1 MKLNFD
7 LNNSV
12 EKTEIVLGKKNYDK
26 FGSLTNV
33 INLVYDYNL
42 MSAKSISFNVHKTLN
57 NQDERLW
64 NQIRDRRLV
73 WVKEYDEWFQISV
86 NVNEEN
92 EITKE
97 VTGITLCEA
106 ELGQINVNST
116 EINTEND
123 IAREEYKN
131 PTMFY
136 KPSEPKESLLH
147 RILKKAPNY
156 SIDHVDLSLWNI
168 QRTFSFDGSTIYDVL
183 TGEIAQ
189 EIGCLFLFDS
199 SKRSI
204 SVHDLQTNCLECG
217 HRGNFT
223 DVCPECGGTNLDYGY
238 GYDTSIFIDSENL
251 AQNITLT
258 GKQDEVKNYIK
269 VCGGDDVINTAIS
282 ACNPNGTQYIF
293 AFSNEDKEDM
303 SDELSSKLDEYLKEY
318 DRLTPTYKEI
328 MLNVYNK
335 INEQLELEHNMMP
348 DIEQAETNAELELSK
363 LTKASLS
370 PIAVEDV
377 SNASIYTVN
386 NAVLGMAKCIVNSTV
401 YKIDIIKD
409 SSSFSNQVWKG
420 KFRLENYSDEEDF
433 AENTGYIEVNVND
446 DKEEYIK
453 QKIQKTIDRDD
464 VYLVDIFD
472 VKTDLDVFTE
482 ELKKYSLS
490 RLKSFE
496 SSYQSVIDV
505 MLEANISNDSTYGN
519 LYDELYIPYF
529 KKLTAI
535 KSEYRVRESQL
546 KLVAS
551 ELETLEKSSAEIIS
565 YLNFEN
571 YLGEDLWKELC
582 AFRREDTYENSN
594 YVSDGLNDPEILEKA
609 QELLDKARN
618 QLITASTTQWSL
630 SATLYN
636 LLAMPEFQKLTGMF
650 NGGNW
655 IRIKIDDK
663 IYRLRLVH
671 YSISDNDIQNLE
683 VEFSDVT
690 QTSNGVNDI
699 NSLMSKVQSMATNFS
714 AIVHQAEQGEK
725 SFTELDKIRNDG
737 LNVALYNIS
746 NSINQDFIIDEH
758 GITGRM
764 WDDILGTF
772 APEQV
777 KINHNTI
784 VWTDDYWQ
792 TAKCALGNIE
802 YYNPILKTTIKQYGL
817 IADAVMAGI
826 LMGNDIIGGH
836 VWSENYTSTTGT
848 HIDLNNGDFSFAGGK
863 LTYNT
868 TDNLLVLQGK
878 VIANEGGEIGGWTI
892 DTNNIYMLDSGMSS
906 STDYYAFWAG
916 ETNGKNGLSST
927 SNAKFTVSH
936 DGRLKAT
943 DAHIEGKIITSSGE
957 LAGWNISE
965 NAIYKD
971 VGDYRT
977 YIQSPTS
984 SNSWVFSTQKK
995 SETGDGY
1002 VGQTYI
1008 TAEGYLYS
1016 NKGKI
1021 GSWQICENGGL
1032 MAETYTGIPGT
1043 LNIMYLQP
1051 FNNTDY
1057 ENTWVISSQNYGI
1070 DSDGNKSDTGIS
1082 YWHITGGGN
1091 FHTNGYIYT
1100 DKYIYADEYIQTPI
1114 LHVDKAYIYG
1124 ETQIYG
1130 TTEVHGNGLELYYTT
1145 PFIDF
1150 HYNNDTT
1157 DHTARIV
1164 EEAKGVLTVY
1174 NSISNASDRRLKQD
1188 ICELDKRYLNVLN
1201 SLKPVSYRFIKGS
1214 DNLNIGFIAQPVE
1227 ETLINCGI
1235 NDLPIVSKSN
1245 DGIYALDYNQITTLN
1260 TLGHLDHEKRIRQLE
1275 DNLAKANTIIQ
1286 ELLNKLN

>member
-123 IAREEYKN
+123 IAREDYKN
-131 PTMFY
+131 PTVFY

-156 SIDHVDLSLWNI
+156 SIEHVDLSLWNI
-168 QRTFSFDGSTIYDVL
+168 QRTFSFNGSTIYDVL

-199 SKRSI
+199 RKRSI
-204 SVHDLQTNCLECG
+204 SVYDLQTNCLKCG

-223 DVCPECGGTNLDYGY
+223 DVCSECGGTNLDYGY
-238 GYDTSIFIDSENL
+238 GYDTSILIDSENL

-377 SNASIYTVN
+377 SDASIYTVN

-409 SSSFSNQVWKG
+409 SSSFNNQVWKG

-472 VKTDLDVFTE
+472 VKTDLNVFTE

-496 SSYQSVIDV
+496 SAYQSVIDV
-505 MLEANISNDSTYGN
+505 MLKANISNDSTYGN

-535 KSEYRVRESQL
+535 KSEYKVREAQL

-551 ELETLEKSSAEIIS
+551 ELETLEKSSTEITS

-571 YLGEDLWKELC
+571 YLGEELWKELC
-582 AFRREDTYENSN
+582 AFRREDVYENSN
-594 YVSDGLNDPEILEKA
+594 YVSDGLDDPEILKKA

-618 QLITASTTQWSL
+618 QLITSSTTQWSL

-690 QTSNGVNDI
+690 QTSNGVNDV

-792 TAKCALGNIE
+792 TAKCALGKIE
-802 YYNPILKTTIKQYGL
+802 YYNPILKTNVKQYGL
-817 IADAVMAGI
+817 IADAVIAGI
-826 LMGNDIIGGH
+826 LMGNDIIGGDIY
-836 VWSENYTSTTGT
+836 SENYSSTTGT

-863 LTYNT
+863 LIYNT
-868 TDNLLVLQGK
+868 TDNLLTLQGK

-892 DTNNIYMLDSGMSS
+892 DANKIYMLDSGMSS
-906 STDYYAFWAG
+906 SADYYAFWAG

-927 SNAKFTVSH
+927 SNAKFSVSH
-936 DGRLKAT
+936 DGKLKAT

-971 VGDYRT
+971 IGDYRT
-977 YIQSPTS
+977 YIQSPMN

-995 SETGDGY
+995 SETGGGY

-1008 TAEGYLYS
+1008 TASGLLYS
-1016 NKGKI
+1016 KNANIIGGKI
-1021 GSWQICENGGL
+1021 GGWTIENNYL
-1032 MAETYTGIPGT
+1032 VAETDTGTAPGT
-1043 LNIMYLQP
+1043 LNRVFLQP
-1051 FNNTDY
+1051 FNKENY
-1057 ENTWVISSQNYGI
+1057 EETWIISSQYEDI
-1070 DSDGNKSDTGIS
+1070 DSAGQLSGDS
-1082 YWHITGGGN
+1082 YPYWYITGGGD
-1091 FHTNGYIYT
+1091 FIT
-1100 DKYIYADEYIQTPI
+1100 DGHICADEYIQTPI
-1114 LHVDKAYIYG
+1114 IYTDG
-1124 ETQIYG
+1124 ASIHGKTSIYN
-1130 TTEVHGNGLELYYTT
+1130 EGLELYHQT
-1145 PFIDF
+1145 PYIDF
-1150 HYNNDTT
+1150 HFGYTDGAITGE
-1157 DHTARIV
+1157 DHTARIQ
-1164 EEAKGVLTVY
+1164 ENSSGALTVY

-1188 ICELDKRYLNVLN
+1188 ISDLDKKYLNVLN
-1201 SLKPVSYRFIKGS
+1201 LFKPVSYRFIKGS
-1214 DNLNIGFIAQPVE
+1214 DNLYLGFIAQDIKQA
-1227 ETLINCGI
+1227 LIDNGI
-1235 NDLPIVSKSN
+1235 TDLPLISQDN
-1245 DGIYALDYNQITTLN
+1245 NGIYALDYNQITTLN
-1260 TLGHLDHEKRIRQLE
+1260 TLGYLNHEERIKQLE
-1275 DNLAKANTIIQ
+1275 NDLLEANAIIQ
-1286 ELLNKLN
+1286 ILLNK

>member
-33 INLVYDYNL
+33 TDLVYTYNL
-42 MSAKSISFNVHKTLN
+42 MSAKTINFDVHKNLN
-57 NQDERLW
+57 SQDERLW
-64 NQIRDRRLV
+64 NQIRDRRLI

-86 NVNEEN
+86 DTDEEN
-92 EITKE
+92 KIKKK
-97 VTGITLCEA
+97 VAGITLCEA

-123 IAREEYKN
+123 IAREDYKN
-131 PTMFY
+131 PTVFY

-156 SIDHVDLSLWNI
+156 SIEHVDESLWNI

-204 SVHDLQTNCLECG
+204 SVYDLQTNCLECG

-251 AQNITLT
+251 AQNISLT

-269 VCGGDDVINTAIS
+269 VSGGDDNINTAIA
-282 ACNPNGTQYIF
+282 ACNPTGTQYIF
-293 AFSNEDKEDM
+293 AFTEEDKEDM
-303 SDELSSKLDEYLKEY
+303 SDELVFRLDEYLKEY
-318 DRLTPTYKEI
+318 DELTPSYKDI
-328 MLNVYNK
+328 MGQIYEK
-335 INEQLELEHNMMP
+335 INEELELESNMMP

-363 LTKASLS
+363 LTKANLS
-370 PIAVEDV
+370 PVAVQDV
-377 SNASIYTVN
+377 SVASLYTVN
-386 NAVLGMAKCIVNSTV
+386 NAILGMAKCIVNSTV

-409 SSSFSNQVWKG
+409 SSSFESQKWKG

-433 AENTGYIEVNVND
+433 AENTGYIEIDIND
-446 DKEEYIK
+446 DYAYFVE
-453 QKIQKTIDRDD
+453 QKVQKTIDRDD
-464 VYLVDIFD
+464 IYLVDIFD
-472 VKTDLDVFTE
+472 VKTDLNIFTE
-482 ELKKYSLS
+482 ELKKYSLN

-496 SSYQSVIDV
+496 SAYESVLGVMREADV
-505 MLEANISNDSTYGN
+505 GNDSTYGDIYN
-519 LYDELYIPYF
+519 DLYLPYYN
-529 KKLTAI
+529 KLIAI
-535 KSEYRVRESQL
+535 QKEMKVREL
-546 KLVAS
+546 
-551 ELETLEKSSAEIIS
+551 ELETVRKELEELDKSRSEIIS
-565 YLNFEN
+565 HLNFEN
-571 YLGEDLWKELC
+571 YLGEELWKELC

-594 YVSDGLNDPEILEKA
+594 YVSDGLDDPEILKKA

-618 QLITASTTQWSL
+618 ELITSSTTQWSL

-690 QTSNGVNDI
+690 QTSNGVNDV

-714 AIVHQAEQGEK
+714 AVAYQAEQGEK

-737 LNVALYNIS
+737 LNTALYNIS

-772 APEQV
+772 APEQF
-777 KINHNTI
+777 KINHNTL
-784 VWTDDYWQ
+784 VFTDDYWQ
-792 TAKCALGNIE
+792 TAKCALGKIE
-802 YYNPILKTTIKQYGL
+802 YYNPILKANVKQYGL
-817 IADAVMAGI
+817 IADAVIAGI
-826 LMGNDIIGGH
+826 LMGNDIIGGNIY
-836 VWSENYTSTTGT
+836 SENYTSTTGT

-868 TDNLLVLQGK
+868 TDNLLILQGK

-892 DTNNIYMLDSGMSS
+892 DANKIYMLDSGMSS
-906 STDYYAFWAG
+906 SVDYYAFWAG

-943 DAHIEGKIITSSGE
+943 DANIEGKITSNDLLVTGGKIATWDINGSV
-957 LAGWNISE
+957 LS
-965 NAIYKD
+965 
-971 VGDYRT
+971 
-977 YIQSPTS
+977 SPTGWIQAGTTS
-984 SNSWVFSTQKK
+984 DYVSLNSGTLRFYSNSNLIASF
-995 SETGDGY
+995 
-1002 VGQTYI
+1002 
-1008 TAEGYLYS
+1008 
-1016 NKGKI
+1016 
-1021 GSWQICENGGL
+1021 
-1032 MAETYTGIPGT
+1032 
-1043 LNIMYLQP
+1043 
-1051 FNNTDY
+1051 
-1057 ENTWVISSQNYGI
+1057 
-1070 DSDGNKSDTGIS
+1070 SDTCWEG
-1082 YWHITGGGN
+1082 T
-1091 FHTNGYIYT
+1091 T
-1100 DKYIYADEYIQTPI
+1100 
-1114 LHVDKAYIYG
+1114 
-1124 ETQIYG
+1124 IYG
-1130 TTEVHGNGLELYYTT
+1130 TAVHSEPNGKFISFGNKNSSSDTSYITNLLVNYGLNPNGRTENVQVYGSLLSTGTIMTDASIGLHHSEKNVVYIKSISVNDGNYYAVNVDNLYVNDSLYVKGANKTRVVSTEHYGDVCLNAYETATPYFGDIGSGICDENGLCYVYIDEIFKETVIIDYKYYVFLQALGTSNIILLEQNQDYFVVKGE
-1145 PFIDF
+1145 PYQEFNFEIKCRQK
-1150 HYNNDTT
+1150 DTET
-1157 DHTARIV
+1157 SR
-1164 EEAKGVLTVY
+1164 
-1174 NSISNASDRRLKQD
+1174 
-1188 ICELDKRYLNVLN
+1188 LN
-1201 SLKPVSYRFIKGS
+1201 SMSF
-1214 DNLNIGFIAQPVE
+1214 E
-1227 ETLINCGI
+1227 EREAI
-1235 NDLPIVSKSN
+1235 
-1245 DGIYALDYNQITTLN
+1245 
-1260 TLGHLDHEKRIRQLE
+1260 
-1275 DNLAKANTIIQ
+1275 
-1286 ELLNKLN
+1286 